1 MAENTQQDPF
11 GQLPEELRIK
21 IIKLSPN
28 PFSLRNLAH
37 ASPAMGR
44 VLDRYPLEIVEEVLE
59 ATVPVQTRRLMD
71 AVLKARFSDFFA
83 SMPEA
88 QTIAEADWVFA
99 TENIRSSGLD
109 RAAAAV
115 RSLLASAANVH
126 AWSHACLEHLI
137 RKSLQLRPS
146 TLIKMGSG
154 NMVRERFESAESRK
168 DYIPQETGP
177 PSYVEEKRMME
188 SFWRLQFLLE
198 LQDAG
203 RKGRLDAI
211 WPREEI
217 DTLFESSADGFYD
230 VHKSVREQILTA
242 SDFLDAV
249 TSGSIASVEAV
260 KNNAF
265 DLPTIRWEEG
275 AVSRCY
281 CAEPVFFVDSNKDIF
296 NQDPRCEY
304 LGPCGYLFWS
314 RMSSLEGYEDG
325 GPLTLVYPFKCW
337 RKYGFAIWDDK
348 RMADLGMRHPTKRSI
363 LRCYISYSFRW
374 WSLLSEKEL
383 RQEFSMREQYQLDR
397 DWP

>member
-1 MAENTQQDPF
+1 MTKNTEQDPF
-11 GQLPEELRIK
+11 GRIPEELRLQ

-44 VLDRYPLEIVEEVLE
+44 VLDRYPLEIVEEVME
-59 ATVPVQTRRLMD
+59 ATVPLQTRRLMD

-99 TENIRSSGLD
+99 TENIRSSGPD
-109 RAAAAV
+109 QAAAAV

-126 AWSHACLEHLI
+126 AWSHACLEHMI
-137 RKSLQLRPS
+137 RKSMELRPS
-146 TLIKMGSG
+146 TLIKTGAG
-154 NMVRERFESAESRK
+154 WRNQERFGNAESRK

-188 SFWRLQFLLE
+188 SFWRLQFFLE
-198 LQDAG
+198 LQEAG
-203 RKGRLDAI
+203 RKGRLDGI

-217 DTLFESSADGFYD
+217 DALFESSADGFYD
-230 VHKSVREQILTA
+230 VHKSFLEQILTA
-242 SDFLDAV
+242 SDFFDAV
-249 TSGSIASVEAV
+249 TAGAIASLEAV
-260 KNNAF
+260 KDNAF
-265 DLPTIRWEEG
+265 GLPTIRWEEG

-281 CAEPVFFVDSNKDIF
+281 CADPVFFVDSKKDIF
-296 NQDPRCEY
+296 HQDPSCEY
-304 LGPCGYLFWS
+304 LGPWGYMFWS

-337 RKYGFAIWDDK
+337 RKYGFAIWDEK
-348 RMADLGMRHPTKRSI
+348 RMADLGMRHPTKSSYGRN
-363 LRCYISYSFRW
+363 YSYSFSW
-374 WSLLSEKEL
+374 WSLLTEEEL
-383 RQEFSMREQYQLDR
+383 RQEFSIREQYQLNR

>member
-1 MAENTQQDPF
+1 MTENTPQDPF
-11 GQLPEELRIK
+11 GQLPEELRLQ

-44 VLDRYPLEIVEEVLE
+44 VLDRYPLEIVEEVMTV
-59 ATVPVQTRRLMD
+59 TVPVQTRRLMD

-275 AVSRCY
+275 AVSRIHV
-281 CAEPVFFVDSNKDIF
+281 AN
-296 NQDPRCEY
+296 
-304 LGPCGYLFWS
+304 
-314 RMSSLEGYEDG
+314 
-325 GPLTLVYPFKCW
+325 T
-337 RKYGFAIWDDK
+337 
-348 RMADLGMRHPTKRSI
+348 
-363 LRCYISYSFRW
+363 
-374 WSLLSEKEL
+374 
-383 RQEFSMREQYQLDR
+383 
-397 DWP
+397 

>member
-11 GQLPEELRIK
+11 GQLPEELRLQ

-59 ATVPVQTRRLMD
+59 ATVTLKIRRVMG
-71 AVLKARFSDFFA
+71 AVLKARFLVFPA
-83 SMPEA
+83 SLSEA
-88 QTIAEADWVFA
+88 QTVAEIDSTMA
-99 TENIRSSGLD
+99 TEEMRSSGLN

-137 RKSLQLRPS
+137 RKSMELRPS

-242 SDFLDAV
+242 SDFLSAV
-249 TSGSIASVEAV
+249 TSGTIASVEAV
-260 KNNAF
+260 QNKAF
-265 DLPTIRWEEG
+265 GLPTIRWEEG

-281 CAEPVFFVDSNKDIF
+281 CAEPVFFVDGNRDIF
-296 NQDPRCEY
+296 HQDPRYEY
-304 LGPCGYLFWS
+304 LGPFGYMFWS

-337 RKYGFAIWDDK
+337 RKYGFAIWDEK
-348 RMADLGMRHPTKRSI
+348 RMADLGMRRPTKSSYARY
-363 LRCYISYSFRW
+363 LPYSFRW
-374 WSLLSEKEL
+374 WSLLTDEEL
-383 RQEFSMREQYQLDR
+383 CQEFSLRQQYQLNR